1 MTKEI
6 LIQKTI
12 KILEKLPDEKI
23 NEVSDFADFI
33 LKKYEEQLMQ
43 KGIEKIVS
51 ESEAFAFLNEEEE
64 LYEEKDL
71 KEKY

>member
-1 MTKEI
+1 MTKEAI
-6 LIQKTI
+6 IQKTI
-12 KILEKLPDEKI
+12 EILEKLPSEKI

-33 LKKYEEQLMQ
+33 LKKYEEQLIQ
-43 KGIEKIVS
+43 KGMEKIVS
-51 ESEAFAFLNEEEE
+51 ESEAFSFLQEEED